1 MDGNIRRDK
10 MKISVLNSTEEPE
23 HFHQDIELLYVLEG
37 TMDVVIGEQPT
48 HMEPEDVLV
57 VNANKR
63 HHLKGSGDILCA
75 FFHPLPDGQRR
86 VPEHGRYFLV

>member
-1 MDGNIRRDK
+1 MEDNIRRDK
-10 MKISVLNSTEEPE
+10 MKISVLNAADEQE

-37 TMDVVIGEQPT
+37 TMDVTIGEQVT

-63 HHLKGSGDILCA
+63 HCLKGSGDILYV
-75 FFHPLPDGQRR
+75 R
-86 VPEHGRYFLV
+86 

>member
-1 MDGNIRRDK
+1 MDDNIRKEK
-10 MKISVLNSTEEPE
+10 MKISVLNTTDEPE

-37 TMDVVIGEQPT
+37 TMDVTIGEQVT

-63 HHLKGSGDILCA
+63 HQLKGSGDILYVR
-75 FFHPLPDGQRR
+75 FSDRKSTRLNSSH
-86 VPEHGRYFLV
+86 